1 MNFSMKEIGEWH
13 NSQVGR
19 VCFNDLSVKV
29 RNLVDMFREYYVNIL
44 QAEIDARK
52 TEKGK
57 AGQQAKLNKILIFFS
72 QKNKNNLKKSAI

>member
-29 RNLVDMFREYYVNIL
+29 RNLVDQDLDKNS
-44 QAEIDARK
+44 
-52 TEKGK
+52 
-57 AGQQAKLNKILIFFS
+57 IFHGP
-72 QKNKNNLKKSAI
+72 